1 MSAALPADIRRK
13 RSKNTKASAILHSS
27 FIILHQKNLLILIDP
42 LTIERIKEAADI
54 VDVVSEFVSLK
65 RSGSNYKG
73 LCPFHNDSNPSFYV
87 SPSRGTCHCFTC
99 GEGGDSVGFIMKHEQ
114 MNYVEALRWLANR
127 YGIEIKETELTDEQR
142 REKTE
147 REAMFVVNNWA
158 AEYYSDILYNDVD
171 GRAVGLQY
179 FRQRG
184 FRDDIIRKFRLGFSP
199 ADKYAMPKKAKEKG
213 YNLEIMEK
221 ASLCYKDSKGEMVD
235 RFSGR
240 AMFPWIG
247 VSGNVVAFG
256 GRVLDSRTKGVS
268 QKYVNS
274 SESPIYKKE
283 RELYGLFQA
292 KKAIGSEDCV
302 YMVEGY
308 TDVISMHQ
316 CGIENVVANS
326 GTALSKHQIHLLHRF
341 TSNIVLLYDGDAAG
355 IKAAL
360 RGTDMLLSEGMNVKV
375 LLLPDGDDPD
385 SFARKHNADYFKQ
398 YVEEHKTD
406 FIEFKTRVLMEGQK
420 DPYKRSEAIN
430 SIVKSVS
437 VISDPIVRAT
447 YIKDC
452 SVRLGINEQTLIVQ
466 MNDFIR
472 ANREEKRKEEER
484 ERLRRSN
491 PDYQA
496 PTAQPVNTPTAQ
508 PADAQT
514 STSASPQQTVSASSQ
529 QPAEDDPYA
538 DIPPEAFLPP
548 EAFEPPSSGNSPV
561 SISQTTVSTGTATT
575 QQTYSS
581 AKKQPKKEDVQT
593 MLIQCVVRHGEKII
607 FEDAELDDGTTAN
620 VTVAQYVDS
629 QLAQDNLQFTNPV
642 YNQIL
647 AEVVAHSGEENFVAE
662 KYFKVHPDYEVSKT
676 AIDLTI
682 DDVQLSKSYEM
693 KYEQDTLR
701 EHVVHLVGDFFWET
715 TASRISFLRTEIAHN
730 ASNPEKYGSCL
741 KEYQQLIAFRQ
752 KLAKVLGRS

>member
-1 MSAALPADIRRK
+1 M
-13 RSKNTKASAILHSS
+13 
-27 FIILHQKNLLILIDP
+27 IDR

-114 MNYVEALRWLANR
+114 MNYVEALKWLANR
-127 YGIEIKETELTDEQR
+127 YGIEVKETELTDEQR
-142 REKTE
+142 KEKTE

-184 FRDDIIRKFRLGFSP
+184 FRDDIIKKFRLGFSP

-385 SFARKHNADYFKQ
+385 NFATKHNADYFKQ

-484 ERLRRSN
+484 ERLRRST

-508 PADAQT
+508 PVDAQT
-514 STSASPQQTVSASSQ
+514 STSASPQQNVSASSQ
-529 QPAEDDPYA
+529 QPAEDDPHA

-548 EAFEPPSSGNSPV
+548 EAFEPPSSGNAPV

>member
-1 MSAALPADIRRK
+1 M
-13 RSKNTKASAILHSS
+13 
-27 FIILHQKNLLILIDP
+27 IDR

-127 YGIEIKETELTDEQR
+127 YGIEVQETELTDEQR
-142 REKTE
+142 KEKTE

-184 FRDDIIRKFRLGFSP
+184 FRDDIIKKFRLGFSP
-199 ADKYAMPKKAKEKG
+199 ADKHAMPKKAKEKG

-221 ASLCYKDSKGEMVD
+221 VSLCYKDSKGEMVD

-385 SFARKHNADYFKQ
+385 SFAKKHNADYFKQ

-406 FIEFKTRVLMEGQK
+406 FIEFKTRVLMEGQT
-420 DPYKRSEAIN
+420 DPIKRSEAIN

-466 MNDFIR
+466 MNNFIR

-496 PTAQPVNTPTAQ
+496 PTTKPVNTPTAQ

-529 QPAEDDPYA
+529 QPAEDDSYA
-538 DIPPEAFLPP
+538 DMPPEAFLPP
-548 EAFEPPSSGNSPV
+548 EAFEPPSSGNSPD

-575 QQTYSS
+575 HQTYSS
-581 AKKQPKKEDVQT
+581 AKKQQKKEDVQT

-607 FEDAELDDGTTAN
+607 FENAELDDGTTAN

-662 KYFKVHPDYEVSKT
+662 KYFKLHPDYEVSKT

>member
-1 MSAALPADIRRK
+1 M
-13 RSKNTKASAILHSS
+13 
-27 FIILHQKNLLILIDP
+27 IDR

-127 YGIEIKETELTDEQR
+127 YGIEVKETELTDEQR
-142 REKTE
+142 KEKTE

-184 FRDDIIRKFRLGFSP
+184 FRDDIIKKFRLGFSP

-385 SFARKHNADYFKQ
+385 SFARKHNADFFKQ

-406 FIEFKTRVLMEGQK
+406 FIEFKTRVLMEGQT

-466 MNDFIR
+466 MNNFIR

-496 PTAQPVNTPTAQ
+496 PTTKPVNTPTAQ

-529 QPAEDDPYA
+529 QLAEGDPYA

-662 KYFKVHPDYEVSKT
+662 KYFKIHPDYEVSKT

-693 KYEQDTLR
+693 KYEQDRLR
-701 EHVVHLVGDFFWET
+701 EHVVHLVADFFWET
-715 TASRISFLRTEIAHN
+715 TASRISFLRTEIALN

-741 KEYQQLIAFRQ
+741 KEYQQLITFRK

>member
-1 MSAALPADIRRK
+1 ME
-13 RSKNTKASAILHSS
+13 
-27 FIILHQKNLLILIDP
+27 IDR

-127 YGIEIKETELTDEQR
+127 YGIEVKETELTDEQR
-142 REKTE
+142 KEKTE

-184 FRDDIIRKFRLGFSP
+184 FRDDIIKKFRLGFSP

-385 SFARKHNADYFKQ
+385 SFAKKHNADYFKQ

-406 FIEFKTRVLMEGQK
+406 FIEFKTRVLMEGQT
-420 DPYKRSEAIN
+420 DPIKRSEAIN

-514 STSASPQQTVSASSQ
+514 STSESPQQTVSASSQ

-548 EAFEPPSSGNSPV
+548 EAFEPPSSGNAPV

-581 AKKQPKKEDVQT
+581 AKKQPKREDVQT

>member
-1 MSAALPADIRRK
+1 M
-13 RSKNTKASAILHSS
+13 
-27 FIILHQKNLLILIDP
+27 IDP
-42 LTIERIKEAADI
+42 LTIERIKETADI

-65 RSGSNYKG
+65 RSGSYYKG

-99 GEGGDSVGFIMKHEQ
+99 GEGGDSVVFIMKHEQ

-127 YGIEIKETELTDEQR
+127 YGIEVKETELTDEQR
-142 REKTE
+142 KENTV

-184 FRDDIIRKFRLGFSP
+184 FRDDIIKKFRLGFSP

-221 ASLCYKDSKGEMVD
+221 ASLCYKNSKGEMVD

-385 SFARKHNADYFKQ
+385 SFAKKHNADYFKQ

-406 FIEFKTRVLMEGQK
+406 FIEFKTRVLMEGQT

-529 QPAEDDPYA
+529 QPAEDNPHA

-693 KYEQDTLR
+693 KYELDTLR

>member
-1 MSAALPADIRRK
+1 M
-13 RSKNTKASAILHSS
+13 
-27 FIILHQKNLLILIDP
+27 IDP
-42 LTIERIKEAADI
+42 QTIERIKETADI

-65 RSGSNYKG
+65 RSGSYYKG

-99 GEGGDSVGFIMKHEQ
+99 GEGGDSVVFIMKHEQ

-127 YGIEIKETELTDEQR
+127 YGIEVKETELTDEQR
-142 REKTE
+142 KENTV

-184 FRDDIIRKFRLGFSP
+184 FRDDIIKKFRLGFSP

-221 ASLCYKDSKGEMVD
+221 ASLCYKNSKGEMVD

-406 FIEFKTRVLMEGQK
+406 FIEFKTRVLMEGQT
-420 DPYKRSEAIN
+420 DPIKRSEAIN

-466 MNDFIR
+466 MNNFIR

-529 QPAEDDPYA
+529 QPAEDNPHA

-607 FEDAELDDGTTAN
+607 FEDAELDDGTTSN

-715 TASRISFLRTEIAHN
+715 TASRISFLRTEIAVN

>member
-1 MSAALPADIRRK
+1 ME
-13 RSKNTKASAILHSS
+13 
-27 FIILHQKNLLILIDP
+27 IDR

-54 VDVVSEFVSLK
+54 VDVVSEFVTLK
-65 RSGSNYKG
+65 RAGSKYKG

-87 SPSRGTCHCFTC
+87 TPSLGICHCFTC

-114 MNYVEALRWLANR
+114 MSYVEALRWLANR

-184 FRDDIIRKFRLGFSP
+184 FRDDIIKKFRLGFSP
-199 ADKYAMPKKAKEKG
+199 ADKHAMPKTAKEKG

-292 KKAIGSEDCV
+292 KKAIGAEDCV

-406 FIEFKTRVLMEGQK
+406 FIEFKTRVLMEGQT
-420 DPYKRSEAIN
+420 DPIKRSEAIN

-466 MNDFIR
+466 MNNFIR

-496 PTAQPVNTPTAQ
+496 PTTKPVNTPTAQ

-529 QPAEDDPYA
+529 QPAEGDPYT
-538 DIPPEAFLPP
+538 DIPPEGFLPP
-548 EAFEPPSSGNSPV
+548 EAFEPPSSGNAPV

-693 KYEQDTLR
+693 KYEQDMLR

>member
-1 MSAALPADIRRK
+1 M
-13 RSKNTKASAILHSS
+13 
-27 FIILHQKNLLILIDP
+27 IDR

-127 YGIEIKETELTDEQR
+127 YGIEVKETELTDEQR
-142 REKTE
+142 KEKTE

-385 SFARKHNADYFKQ
+385 SFAKKHNADYFKQ

-406 FIEFKTRVLMEGQK
+406 FIEFKTRVLMKGQT

-484 ERLRRSN
+484 ERLRRST

-508 PADAQT
+508 PVDAQT
-514 STSASPQQTVSASSQ
+514 STSASPQQNVSASSQ
-529 QPAEDDPYA
+529 QPAEDDPHA

-548 EAFEPPSSGNSPV
+548 EAFEPPSSGNAPV

>member
-1 MSAALPADIRRK
+1 M
-13 RSKNTKASAILHSS
+13 
-27 FIILHQKNLLILIDP
+27 IDR

-127 YGIEIKETELTDEQR
+127 YGIEVKETELTDEQR
-142 REKTE
+142 KEKTE

-184 FRDDIIRKFRLGFSP
+184 FRDDIIKKFRLGFSP

-385 SFARKHNADYFKQ
+385 SFAKKHNADYFKQ

-406 FIEFKTRVLMEGQK
+406 FIEFKTRVLMEGQT

-496 PTAQPVNTPTAQ
+496 PTTKPVNTPTAQ

-529 QPAEDDPYA
+529 QPAEDNPHA

>member
-1 MSAALPADIRRK
+1 M
-13 RSKNTKASAILHSS
+13 
-27 FIILHQKNLLILIDP
+27 IDR

-127 YGIEIKETELTDEQR
+127 YGIEVKETELTDEQR
-142 REKTE
+142 KEKTE

-385 SFARKHNADYFKQ
+385 SFAKKHNADYFKQ

-406 FIEFKTRVLMEGQK
+406 FIEFKTRVLMEGQT
-420 DPYKRSEAIN
+420 DPIKRSEAIN

-466 MNDFIR
+466 MNNFIR

-529 QPAEDDPYA
+529 QPAEDDPHA

-548 EAFEPPSSGNSPV
+548 EAFEPPSSGNAPV

>member
-1 MSAALPADIRRK
+1 M
-13 RSKNTKASAILHSS
+13 
-27 FIILHQKNLLILIDP
+27 IDR

-127 YGIEIKETELTDEQR
+127 YGIEVKETELTDEQR
-142 REKTE
+142 KEKTE

-184 FRDDIIRKFRLGFSP
+184 FRDDIIKKFRLGFSP

-385 SFARKHNADYFKQ
+385 SFAKKHNADYFKQ

-496 PTAQPVNTPTAQ
+496 PTTKPVNTPTAQ
-508 PADAQT
+508 PVDAQT

-561 SISQTTVSTGTATT
+561 SISQTNVSTGTATT

>member
-1 MSAALPADIRRK
+1 M
-13 RSKNTKASAILHSS
+13 
-27 FIILHQKNLLILIDP
+27 IDR

-99 GEGGDSVGFIMKHEQ
+99 GEGGDSVGFIMKYEQ

-127 YGIEIKETELTDEQR
+127 YGIEVKETELTDEQR
-142 REKTE
+142 KEKTE

-184 FRDDIIRKFRLGFSP
+184 FRDDIIKKFRLGFSP

-385 SFARKHNADYFKQ
+385 SFAKKHNADYFKQ

-406 FIEFKTRVLMEGQK
+406 FIEFKTRVLMEGQT

-529 QPAEDDPYA
+529 QPAEDDPYI
-538 DIPPEAFLPP
+538 DIPQEGFLPP
-548 EAFEPPSSGNSPV
+548 EAFEPQSSGNSPV

-620 VTVAQYVDS
+620 VTVAQYVDA

>member
-1 MSAALPADIRRK
+1 M
-13 RSKNTKASAILHSS
+13 
-27 FIILHQKNLLILIDP
+27 IDR

-127 YGIEIKETELTDEQR
+127 YGIEVKETELTDEQR
-142 REKTE
+142 KEKTE

-385 SFARKHNADYFKQ
+385 SFAKKHNADYFKQ

-496 PTAQPVNTPTAQ
+496 PTTKPVNTPTAQ

-529 QPAEDDPYA
+529 QPAEDDPHA

-548 EAFEPPSSGNSPV
+548 EAFEPPSSGNAPV

>member
-1 MSAALPADIRRK
+1 M
-13 RSKNTKASAILHSS
+13 
-27 FIILHQKNLLILIDP
+27 IDR

-127 YGIEIKETELTDEQR
+127 YGIEVKETELTDEQR
-142 REKTE
+142 KEKTE

-184 FRDDIIRKFRLGFSP
+184 FRDDIIKKFRLGFSP

-406 FIEFKTRVLMEGQK
+406 FIEFKTRVLMEGQT
-420 DPYKRSEAIN
+420 DPIKRSEAIN

-466 MNDFIR
+466 MNNFIR

-496 PTAQPVNTPTAQ
+496 PTTKPVNTPTAQ

-529 QPAEDDPYA
+529 QPAEGDPYT
-538 DIPPEAFLPP
+538 DIPPEGFLPP
-548 EAFEPPSSGNSPV
+548 EAFEPQSSGNSPD

>member
-1 MSAALPADIRRK
+1 M
-13 RSKNTKASAILHSS
+13 
-27 FIILHQKNLLILIDP
+27 IDP

-127 YGIEIKETELTDEQR
+127 YGIEIQETELTDEQR
-142 REKTE
+142 KEKTE

-184 FRDDIIRKFRLGFSP
+184 FRDDIIKKFRLGFSP
-199 ADKYAMPKKAKEKG
+199 ADKHAMPKKAKEKG

-406 FIEFKTRVLMEGQK
+406 FIEFKTRVLMEGQT
-420 DPYKRSEAIN
+420 DPIKRSEAIN

-466 MNDFIR
+466 MNNFIR

-496 PTAQPVNTPTAQ
+496 PTTKPVNTPTAQ

-529 QPAEDDPYA
+529 QLAEGDPYA

-581 AKKQPKKEDVQT
+581 AKKLQKKEDVQT

-607 FEDAELDDGTTAN
+607 FENAELDDGTTAN

-752 KLAKVLGRS
+752 KLAKVLGRL

>member
-1 MSAALPADIRRK
+1 M
-13 RSKNTKASAILHSS
+13 
-27 FIILHQKNLLILIDP
+27 IDR

-127 YGIEIKETELTDEQR
+127 YGIEVKETELTDEQR
-142 REKTE
+142 KEKTE

-385 SFARKHNADYFKQ
+385 SFAKKHNADYFKQ

-406 FIEFKTRVLMEGQK
+406 FIEFKTRVLMEGQT

-496 PTAQPVNTPTAQ
+496 PTTQ

-529 QPAEDDPYA
+529 QPAEDDPHA

>member
-1 MSAALPADIRRK
+1 M
-13 RSKNTKASAILHSS
+13 
-27 FIILHQKNLLILIDP
+27 IDR

-127 YGIEIKETELTDEQR
+127 YGIEVKETELTDEQR
-142 REKTE
+142 KEKTE

-184 FRDDIIRKFRLGFSP
+184 FRDDIIKKFRLGFSP

-385 SFARKHNADYFKQ
+385 SFAKKHNADYFKQ

-406 FIEFKTRVLMEGQK
+406 FIEFKTRVLMEGQT
-420 DPYKRSEAIN
+420 DPIKRSEAIN

-466 MNDFIR
+466 MNNFIR

-496 PTAQPVNTPTAQ
+496 PTTKPVNTPTAQ

-529 QPAEDDPYA
+529 QLAEGDPYA

-548 EAFEPPSSGNSPV
+548 EAFESPSSGNAPV

-581 AKKQPKKEDVQT
+581 AKKQQKKEDVQT

-647 AEVVAHSGEENFVAE
+647 AEVVAHSGEDNFVAE
-662 KYFKVHPDYEVSKT
+662 KYFKLHPDYEVSKT

>member
-1 MSAALPADIRRK
+1 M
-13 RSKNTKASAILHSS
+13 
-27 FIILHQKNLLILIDP
+27 IDR

-127 YGIEIKETELTDEQR
+127 YGIEVKETELTDEQR
-142 REKTE
+142 KEKTE

-184 FRDDIIRKFRLGFSP
+184 FRDDIIKKFRLGFSP

-385 SFARKHNADYFKQ
+385 SFAKKHNADYFKQ

-484 ERLRRSN
+484 ERLRRST

-508 PADAQT
+508 PVDAQT
-514 STSASPQQTVSASSQ
+514 STSASPQQNVSASSQ

-538 DIPPEAFLPP
+538 DIPSEAFLPP
-548 EAFEPPSSGNSPV
+548 EAFEPPSSGNAPV

>member
-1 MSAALPADIRRK
+1 M
-13 RSKNTKASAILHSS
+13 
-27 FIILHQKNLLILIDP
+27 IDR

-127 YGIEIKETELTDEQR
+127 YGIEVKETELTDEQR
-142 REKTE
+142 KEKTE

-385 SFARKHNADYFKQ
+385 SFAKKHNADFFKQ

-420 DPYKRSEAIN
+420 DPIKRSEAIN

-466 MNDFIR
+466 MNNFIR

-496 PTAQPVNTPTAQ
+496 PTTKPVNTPTAQ

-538 DIPPEAFLPP
+538 DIPSEAFLPP
-548 EAFEPPSSGNSPV
+548 EAFEPPSSGNAPV

>member
-1 MSAALPADIRRK
+1 M
-13 RSKNTKASAILHSS
+13 
-27 FIILHQKNLLILIDP
+27 IDR

-127 YGIEIKETELTDEQR
+127 YGIEVKETELTDEQR
-142 REKTE
+142 KEKTE

-158 AEYYSDILYNDVD
+158 AEYYTDILYNDVD

-184 FRDDIIRKFRLGFSP
+184 FRDDIIKKFRLGFSP

-385 SFARKHNADYFKQ
+385 SFAKKHNADYFKQ

-484 ERLRRSN
+484 ERLRRST

-508 PADAQT
+508 PVDAQT
-514 STSASPQQTVSASSQ
+514 STSASPQQNVSASSQ
-529 QPAEDDPYA
+529 QPAEDDPHA

-548 EAFEPPSSGNSPV
+548 EAFEPQSSGNAPV

>member
-1 MSAALPADIRRK
+1 M
-13 RSKNTKASAILHSS
+13 
-27 FIILHQKNLLILIDP
+27 IDR

-127 YGIEIKETELTDEQR
+127 YGIEVKETELTDEQR
-142 REKTE
+142 KEKTE

-385 SFARKHNADYFKQ
+385 SFAKKHNADYFKQ

-496 PTAQPVNTPTAQ
+496 PTAQPV
-508 PADAQT
+508 DAQT

-529 QPAEDDPYA
+529 QPAEGDPYT
-538 DIPPEAFLPP
+538 DIPPEGFLPP

-715 TASRISFLRTEIAHN
+715 TASRISFLRTEIAVN

>member
-1 MSAALPADIRRK
+1 M
-13 RSKNTKASAILHSS
+13 
-27 FIILHQKNLLILIDP
+27 IDP

-127 YGIEIKETELTDEQR
+127 YGIEVKETELTDEQR
-142 REKTE
+142 KEKTE

-184 FRDDIIRKFRLGFSP
+184 FRDDIIKKFRLGFSP
-199 ADKYAMPKKAKEKG
+199 ADKHAMPKKAKEKG

-385 SFARKHNADYFKQ
+385 SFAKKHNADYFKQ

-406 FIEFKTRVLMEGQK
+406 FIEFKTRVLMEGQT

-496 PTAQPVNTPTAQ
+496 PTAQSVNTPTAQ

-548 EAFEPPSSGNSPV
+548 EAFEPPSSGNAPV

-715 TASRISFLRTEIAHN
+715 TASRISFLRTEIAVN

>member
-1 MSAALPADIRRK
+1 M
-13 RSKNTKASAILHSS
+13 
-27 FIILHQKNLLILIDP
+27 IDR

-127 YGIEIKETELTDEQR
+127 YGIEVKETELTDEQR
-142 REKTE
+142 KEKTE
-147 REAMFVVNNWA
+147 REAMFIVNNWA

-184 FRDDIIRKFRLGFSP
+184 FRDDIIKKFRLGFSP

-385 SFARKHNADYFKQ
+385 SFAKKHNADYFKQ

-406 FIEFKTRVLMEGQK
+406 FIEFKTRVLMEGQT
-420 DPYKRSEAIN
+420 DPIKRSEAIN

-472 ANREEKRKEEER
+472 ANREEKRKEKER

-496 PTAQPVNTPTAQ
+496 PTAQ

-529 QPAEDDPYA
+529 QPAEDDPHA

-548 EAFEPPSSGNSPV
+548 EAFEPQSSGNAPV

>member
-1 MSAALPADIRRK
+1 M
-13 RSKNTKASAILHSS
+13 
-27 FIILHQKNLLILIDP
+27 IDR

-127 YGIEIKETELTDEQR
+127 YGIEVKETELTDEQR
-142 REKTE
+142 KEKTE
-147 REAMFVVNNWA
+147 REAMFIVNNWA

-385 SFARKHNADYFKQ
+385 SFAKKHNADYFKQ

-484 ERLRRSN
+484 ERLRRST

-529 QPAEDDPYA
+529 QPAEDDPHA

-548 EAFEPPSSGNSPV
+548 EAFEPPSSGNAPV

>member
-1 MSAALPADIRRK
+1 M
-13 RSKNTKASAILHSS
+13 
-27 FIILHQKNLLILIDP
+27 IDR

-127 YGIEIKETELTDEQR
+127 YGIEVKETELTDEQR
-142 REKTE
+142 KEKTE

-385 SFARKHNADYFKQ
+385 SFAKKHNADYFKQ

-406 FIEFKTRVLMEGQK
+406 FIEFKTRVLMEGQT

-466 MNDFIR
+466 MNNFIR

-496 PTAQPVNTPTAQ
+496 PTTKPVNTPTAQ

-529 QPAEDDPYA
+529 QPAEGDPYT
-538 DIPPEAFLPP
+538 DIPPEGFLPP

-607 FEDAELDDGTTAN
+607 FEDAELDDGTTSN

>member
-1 MSAALPADIRRK
+1 M
-13 RSKNTKASAILHSS
+13 
-27 FIILHQKNLLILIDP
+27 IDR

-127 YGIEIKETELTDEQR
+127 YGIEIQETELTDEQR
-142 REKTE
+142 KEKTE

-184 FRDDIIRKFRLGFSP
+184 FRDDIIKKFRLGFSP
-199 ADKYAMPKKAKEKG
+199 ADKHAMPKKAKEKG

-406 FIEFKTRVLMEGQK
+406 FIEFKTRVLMEGQT
-420 DPYKRSEAIN
+420 DPIKRSEAIN

-437 VISDPIVRAT
+437 VISDPIIRAT

-466 MNDFIR
+466 MNNFIR

-491 PDYQA
+491 PDAQ
-496 PTAQPVNTPTAQ
+496 TVVAQPTNTAVGQTAGS
-508 PADAQT
+508 QT
-514 STSASPQQTVSASSQ
+514 ATTVSPQQTVSTESTP
-529 QPAEDDPYA
+529 PADGDPYS

-548 EAFEPPSSGNSPV
+548 EAFEPPSSGNAPV

-581 AKKQPKKEDVQT
+581 AKKQQKKEDVQT

-607 FEDAELDDGTTAN
+607 FENVELDDGTTAN

-662 KYFKVHPDYEVSKT
+662 KYFKLHPDYEVSKT

-715 TASRISFLRTEIAHN
+715 TANRISYLRTEISLN

>member
-1 MSAALPADIRRK
+1 M
-13 RSKNTKASAILHSS
+13 
-27 FIILHQKNLLILIDP
+27 IDR

-127 YGIEIKETELTDEQR
+127 YGIEVKETELTDEQR
-142 REKTE
+142 KEKTE

-184 FRDDIIRKFRLGFSP
+184 FRDDIIKKFRLGFSP

-385 SFARKHNADYFKQ
+385 SFAKKHNADYFKQ

-406 FIEFKTRVLMEGQK
+406 FIEFKTRVLMEGQT

-452 SVRLGINEQTLIVQ
+452 SVRLGINEHTLIVQ

-484 ERLRRSN
+484 ERLRRST

-508 PADAQT
+508 PVDAQT
-514 STSASPQQTVSASSQ
+514 STSASPQQNVSASSQ
-529 QPAEDDPYA
+529 QPAEDDPHA

-548 EAFEPPSSGNSPV
+548 EAFEPPSSGNAPV

>member
-1 MSAALPADIRRK
+1 M
-13 RSKNTKASAILHSS
+13 
-27 FIILHQKNLLILIDP
+27 IDR

-127 YGIEIKETELTDEQR
+127 YGIEVKETELTDEQR
-142 REKTE
+142 KEKTE
-147 REAMFVVNNWA
+147 REAMFIVNNWA

-213 YNLEIMEK
+213 YNLELMEK

-385 SFARKHNADYFKQ
+385 SFAKKHNADYFKQ

-484 ERLRRSN
+484 ERLRRST

-529 QPAEDDPYA
+529 QPAEDDPHA

-548 EAFEPPSSGNSPV
+548 EAFEPPSSGNAPV

>member
-1 MSAALPADIRRK
+1 M
-13 RSKNTKASAILHSS
+13 
-27 FIILHQKNLLILIDP
+27 IDR

-99 GEGGDSVGFIMKHEQ
+99 GEGGDSVGFIMKYEQ

-127 YGIEIKETELTDEQR
+127 YGIEVKETELTDEQR
-142 REKTE
+142 KEKTE

-184 FRDDIIRKFRLGFSP
+184 FRDDIIKKFRLGFSP

-385 SFARKHNADYFKQ
+385 SFAKKHNADYFKQ

-484 ERLRRSN
+484 ERLRRST

-508 PADAQT
+508 PVDAQT
-514 STSASPQQTVSASSQ
+514 STSASPQQNVSASSQ
-529 QPAEDDPYA
+529 QPAEDDPHA

-548 EAFEPPSSGNSPV
+548 EAFEPPSSGNAPV

>member
-1 MSAALPADIRRK
+1 M
-13 RSKNTKASAILHSS
+13 
-27 FIILHQKNLLILIDP
+27 IDR

-127 YGIEIKETELTDEQR
+127 YGIEVQDTELTDEQR
-142 REKTE
+142 KEKTE

-184 FRDDIIRKFRLGFSP
+184 FRDDIIKKFRLGFSP
-199 ADKYAMPKKAKEKG
+199 ADKHAMPKKAKEKG

-221 ASLCYKDSKGEMVD
+221 VSLCYKDSKGEMVD

-385 SFARKHNADYFKQ
+385 SFAKKHNADYFKQ

-406 FIEFKTRVLMEGQK
+406 FIEFKTRVLMEGQT
-420 DPYKRSEAIN
+420 DPIKRSEAIN

-466 MNDFIR
+466 MNNFIR

-496 PTAQPVNTPTAQ
+496 PTTKPVNTPTAQ

-529 QPAEDDPYA
+529 QPAEDDSYA
-538 DIPPEAFLPP
+538 DMPPEAFLPP
-548 EAFEPPSSGNSPV
+548 EAFEPPSSGNSPD

-575 QQTYSS
+575 HQTYSS
-581 AKKQPKKEDVQT
+581 AKKQQKKEDVQT

-607 FEDAELDDGTTAN
+607 FEDAELDDGTTSN